1 MTSSPPTR
9 VRRPPAPDLRPCS
22 ARTRLVHPP
31 RPTALNP
38 TAAPGGAGAFRQ
50 RRGARGSRAVSRD
63 ATPRPGCRA
72 RPHRGRPPCGP
83 PAPRTPRG
91 ALTWCG
97 RWLTRRA
104 VAPLCAVTRR
114 PRASL
119 FVRRT
124 CRARPRGA
132 RRRPGRPGRA
142 RPRALEPPPGVTAR
156 AGWRGAQL
164 LAAGE
169 AAGERALALA
179 PGDRAAALSLAV
191 LQCTWERILARC
203 DADAARGA
211 RRAAAAPP
219 PVLSEI
225 RGARQARA
233 EALLRALLASNARDT
248 DAALALALL
257 LKARPGIPPTAASRG
272 ASPLL
277 VDGNRA
283 LLSWPPPPRAGPAV
297 AARGAHAVRAGC
309 ARGVAGRAGRGRA
322 AAAALAA
329 RAAGRRHR
337 RRASLAPAPQAPRLR
352 GPRARQAGV
361 PPPPPPSY

>member
-142 RPRALEPPPGVTAR
+142 RPPRPRAPAGRNGACGVERGAAAGGGGGGGGAR
-156 AGWRGAQL
+156 AGAGAGRPCGGAQPCG
-164 LAAGE
+164 AAVHLGE
-169 AAGERALALA
+169 DSRTVRRG
-179 PGDRAAALSLAV
+179 
-191 LQCTWERILARC
+191 
-203 DADAARGA
+203 RGA
-211 RRAAAAPP
+211 RRAA
-219 PVLSEI
+219 
-225 RGARQARA
+225 RG
-233 EALLRALLASNARDT
+233 
-248 DAALALALL
+248 
-257 LKARPGIPPTAASRG
+257 GG
-272 ASPLL
+272 
-277 VDGNRA
+277 
-283 LLSWPPPPRAGPAV
+283 
-297 AARGAHAVRAGC
+297 
-309 ARGVAGRAGRGRA
+309 A
-322 AAAALAA
+322 AAGAVGDPR
-329 RAAGRRHR
+329 RAAG
-337 RRASLAPAPQAPRLR
+337 ACGGAAA
-352 GPRARQAGV
+352 GAARE
-361 PPPPPPSY
+361 